1 MKITRTVKWKTK
13 AGQNVDVEIIR
24 TRNVENE
31 VAYADGQNIELG
43 KKTIDRLEIVLSV
56 DGVRRDSGSNE
67 PKVITKSAFGRYYEE
82 LVQAGAYARLGNMYI
97 SRDNYHLVMTAL
109 AEIEAELTETAEYA
123 EVKAAEA
130 AKEAEKE
137 ANILASKKDYEAK
150 TRNGWCPKCESYCY
164 GDCD

>member
-31 VAYADGQNIELG
+31 VAYADGQNIQTG
-43 KKTIDRLEIVLSV
+43 KKTVDRLEIILNV
-56 DGVRRDSGSNE
+56 DGVRRGSDKVA
-67 PKVITKSAFGRYYEE
+67 PRVITKSAFGRYYEK

-97 SRDNYHLVMTAL
+97 SRDNYQMIMAAL
-109 AEIEAELTETAEYA
+109 AEIESELTETAEYA

-137 ANILASKKDYEAK
+137 ANILASKKDYEKKMAS
-150 TRNGWCPKCESYCY
+150 GWCPKCESYCY